1 MIALR
6 NGAAEKGQWR
16 IDFKEGSLYPA
27 LQRLETQRAIEG
39 RWQDSDRGSAARRV
53 YRLTDDGPQALARK
67 RSEWNSFGTPSRC
80 SWWGGG
86 IS

>member
-67 RSEWNSFGTPSRC
+67 RSEWTQLRDALEVFLV
-80 SWWGGG
+80 GGG